1 MTLFEVF
8 QCIIITCYL
17 TGMTLFFVGTIKNNP
32 VLGKLGNFAA
42 IGGFALHTLDLILAV
57 SLYRGTIFSDGYFY
71 FSLLGWSF
79 ILVYFGLWWK
89 LRSTFFALTA
99 SPLALLLFII
109 SLASQSLKVNL
120 PAHLAG
126 LFVGLH
132 IGTIFVSIALM
143 AMAAGAGVAFIY
155 LNNKIKTKANLSA
168 MGKEMPSLNTFDNVN
183 HWSILIGFPLYTLGL
198 AAGFLWARS
207 TFTRMFSWDPKEIVT
222 LVVWFLFAFL
232 FHQRMVMGWRG
243 KKPAILVIIVFII
256 TMISLWG
263 INFFIPTHHSFKV

>member
-1 MTLFEVF
+1 MTLFELF
-8 QCIIITCYL
+8 QYVIIALYL
-17 TGMTLFFVGTIKNNP
+17 AGTVCFFIGSLKSNKI
-32 VLGKLGNFAA
+32 LGKLGNLSAV
-42 IGGFALHTLDLILAV
+42 GGFALHTLDLLLAV
-57 SLYRGTIFSDGYFY
+57 TLYKETVLSGGYFY

-99 SPLALLLFII
+99 SPFALLLFII
-109 SLASQSLKVNL
+109 SLASQSLKVTI

-126 LFVGLH
+126 LFIGLH

-143 AMAAGAGVAFIY
+143 AMAAGAGVAFLY
-155 LNNKIKTKANLSA
+155 LNNKIKTKANLTG

-183 HWSILIGFPLYTLGL
+183 HWSIIIGFPLYTLGL
-198 AAGFLWARS
+198 AAGFLWARAAFS
-207 TFTRMFSWDPKEIVT
+207 KMFSWDPKEIVT
-222 LVVWFLFAFL
+222 LVVWFLFAFV
-232 FHQRMVMGWRG
+232 FHQRIMMGWRG
-243 KKPAILVIIVFII
+243 KKPAILVIIVFVI